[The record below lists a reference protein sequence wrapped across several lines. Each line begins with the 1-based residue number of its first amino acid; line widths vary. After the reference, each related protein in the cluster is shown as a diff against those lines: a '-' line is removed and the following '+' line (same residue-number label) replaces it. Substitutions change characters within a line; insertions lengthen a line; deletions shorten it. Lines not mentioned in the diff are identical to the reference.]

1 MTSRYPILYRSIQ
14 GLAIGAVLL
23 SILLPGLL
31 TEAQLVVALSMIVL
45 IGIPHGATDYL
56 IFQQLS
62 RPLWGTKETRY
73 FYINYVMLMTAYALV
88 WWLLPSVALLLF
100 LLISMYHFGQSNWNY
115 VSFGRPA
122 EAYGIHLIWG
132 AFVLLVPILWHYDAA
147 APIISGIIG
156 APAPVIAPAWREA
169 ISILLLVVNLWVS
182 IYCFLQQRISWREF
196 ADEVVNLF
204 ALALLFVNLPLLL
217 GFAIYFVC
225 WHSLSSMMDQIRF
238 FRRQVAAYDLGAY
251 IKNALPLSLAAI
263 ASLAALAF
271 VQIQMSIP
279 LNIGIVFV
287 FISVVT
293 LPHMILIDQLYQ
305 EYEVESAHNFKGGT
319 G

>member
-1 MTSRYPILYRSIQ
+1 M
-14 GLAIGAVLL
+14 AIGAVLL

-31 TEAQLVVALSMIVL
+31 TEVQLVVALSMIVL

-62 RPLWGTKETRY
+62 RPLWGTKEMRH
-73 FYINYVMLMTAYALV
+73 FYINYVMLMAAYALV
-88 WWLLPSVALLLF
+88 WWLLPSVALLIF

-115 VSFGRPA
+115 VSFSHRV
-122 EAYGIHLIWG
+122 EAYSIHLIWG
-132 AFVLLVPILWHYDAA
+132 AFVLMVPILWHYDAA

-156 APAPVIAPAWREA
+156 APAPAISPAWREA
-169 ISILLLVVNLWVS
+169 LSILLLVVNLWIS
-182 IYCFLQQRISWREF
+182 IYCFLQQRISRREF
-196 ADEVVNLF
+196 TDEVVNLF
-204 ALALLFVNLPLLL
+204 ALSLLFINLPLLL

-238 FRRQVAAYDLGAY
+238 FRRQAAAYNLGAY
-251 IKNALPLSLAAI
+251 IKNALPLSLAAV
-263 ASLAALAF
+263 ASLGALAF
-271 VQIQMSIP
+271 VQMKMSIP

-305 EYEVESAHNFKGGT
+305 EYEADSTYNST
-319 G
+319 GVTG

>member
-31 TEAQLVVALSMIVL
+31 TEVQLVVALSMIVL

-62 RPLWGTKETRY
+62 RPLWGTKEMRH
-73 FYINYVMLMTAYALV
+73 FYTNYVMLMAAYALV

-169 ISILLLVVNLWVS
+169 ISILLLVVNLWIS
-182 IYCFLQQRISWREF
+182 IYCFLQQRISRREF

-271 VQIQMSIP
+271 VQMKMSIP

-305 EYEVESAHNFKGGT
+305 EYEVESAYNSMGGT